1 MSEENIVSKP
11 EGKGL
16 AITGFILALVG
27 IVFNVFVM
35 GAALLSGNS
44 GLAWFWVVL
53 CAAGAGFSAMGMMKL
68 GKTGGKK
75 GLAIAGLVIGIIA
88 VIWSAMGA
96 MAVGE
101 AADAVGGL
109 MQNLDTIN
117 DAMQNIEH

>member
-16 AITGFILALVG
+16 AVTGFILATVG
-27 IVFNVFVM
+27 ICLNVFVM
-35 GAALLSGNS
+35 AAAVLSGNT

-53 CAAGAGFSAMGMMKL
+53 CAAGAGLSAMGMMKL

-101 AADAVGGL
+101 AAAAVGAGL
-109 MQNLDTIN
+109 DALQDLNL
-117 DAMQNIEH
+117 QH